1 MSVTI
6 KTNNHWRE
14 IISFDELSP
23 DEQAS
28 HEYDEQER
36 LGAYFRYK
44 GHAYTLDEFVQ
55 FRTPWTYN
63 PEADDPL
70 SQWDAM
76 RSETAFSGVL
86 VKLSDCGDYVK
97 VASYYC

>member
-14 IISFDELSP
+14 IISFAELSP

-28 HEYDEQER
+28 HEYDEEE

-44 GHAYTLDEFVQ
+44 GHAYTLDDFTKFGTTWANE
-55 FRTPWTYN
+55 
-63 PEADDPL
+63 PEADDPM
-70 SQWDAM
+70 SQWDAILN
-76 RSETAFSGVL
+76 ETAFSGVL
-86 VKLSDCGDYVK
+86 IKLSDCGDCVK

>member
-14 IISFDELSP
+14 IISFAELSP

-28 HEYDEQER
+28 HEYDEDGT
-36 LGAYFRYK
+36 GAYFRYK
-44 GHAYTLDEFVQ
+44 GHAYNLDEFVKLG
-55 FRTPWTYN
+55 TPWSHK
-63 PEADDPL
+63 PDADDPL
-70 SQWDAM
+70 SQWDGM

-86 VKLSDCGDYVK
+86 VKLSNCGDCVK

>member
-14 IISFDELSP
+14 IISFDELSS
-23 DEQAS
+23 DEQANYD
-28 HEYDEQER
+28 YDEQER

-55 FRTPWTYN
+55 FGTPWTYN

-70 SQWDAM
+70 SQWDGILN
-76 RSETAFSGVL
+76 ETAFSGVL

-97 VASYYC
+97 VARYYS